1 MFILER
7 YILRSFIGPF
17 VFSTSVITFVF
28 IMDFIIRYI
37 DLFLEKGVKFHIVLQ
52 AFLLSL
58 GHMFALIIPM
68 AVLPT
73 TLMSFGNLAAENEIT
88 AMKAS
93 GISLYRMILPGTL
106 AAVLLTTA
114 LVYYNSYILPD
125 ANHALLNLLIA
136 IQRKKPTVELKAN
149 TRIGAFKGYTI
160 YFREKNDKT
169 GEIRDVQIVKHAAR
183 GVYPTT
189 INAESGRLV
198 FQQAENV
205 LRFDLNNGEIHELPV
220 RKDLTKYR
228 YTKFEQYTINI
239 KDVDRSLQRTDR
251 KHRGDREMSVAMMR
265 EKIDNI
271 LADID
276 LANARIIQAANA
288 RMKATFDLLEADR
301 RRLQF
306 GPVENDSTATGLSGR
321 LDRPNLTDDTRAA
334 LAKARNREA
343 QTAGIDGRN
352 EYIARQEIKTQI
364 NTKESYYRQV
374 NRYLVEIHKKYSIP
388 FACIIFVLIG
398 SPIAI
403 RMGKSGMSTAIG
415 LSILFFLVYYICLI
429 GGEKIADRG
438 LISPLFAMWSP
449 NIIFG
454 ILAVILLRAAAKE
467 RSVSEWNI
475 SSLVK
480 LFRRNAVTNTR

>member
-7 YILRSFIGPF
+7 YILRSFVGPF

-88 AMKAS
+88 AMKAG
-93 GISLYRMILPGTL
+93 GISLYRMILPGML
-106 AAVLLTTA
+106 AAVLLTTG
-114 LVYYNSYILPD
+114 LVYYNSHVLPD

-149 TRIGAFKGYTI
+149 TRIDDFKGYTI

-169 GEIRDVQIVKHAAR
+169 GEIRDVQIVKHAAK

-198 FQQAENV
+198 FLQAENV
-205 LRFDLNNGEIHELPV
+205 LQFDLNNGEIHELPV
-220 RKDLTKYR
+220 RNDLTKYR

-239 KDVDRSLQRTDR
+239 KDVDRSLQQTDR
-251 KHRGDREMSVAMMR
+251 KSRGDREMSVAMMR
-265 EKIDNI
+265 EKIGDI
-271 LADID
+271 HADIA
-276 LANARIIQAANA
+276 LANARILQAANT
-288 RMKATFDLLEADR
+288 RMKATFSLLNADNRRSQFGTIEAD
-301 RRLQF
+301 
-306 GPVENDSTATGLSGR
+306 STTGLSGR
-321 LDRPNLTDDTRAA
+321 QNRPELAGKTRAA
-334 LAKARNREA
+334 LARARNREA

-364 NTKESYYRQV
+364 NTKESYYKQID
-374 NRYLVEIHKKYSIP
+374 RYLVEIHKKYSIP

-415 LSILFFLVYYICLI
+415 LSMLFFLVYYICLI

-438 LISPLFAMWSP
+438 LVSPLLAMWSP

-454 ILAVILLRAAAKE
+454 VLAVILLRAAARE

>member
-7 YILRSFIGPF
+7 YILRSFFGPF

-73 TLMSFGNLAAENEIT
+73 TLMSFGNLTAENEIT
-88 AMKAS
+88 AMKAG

-106 AAVLLTTA
+106 AAILLTTG
-114 LVYYNSYILPD
+114 LVYYNSYVLPD

-149 TRIGAFKGYTI
+149 TRIDDFKGYTI

-169 GEIRDVQIVKHAAR
+169 GEISDVQIVKHAAR

-198 FQQAENV
+198 FLQAENV

-220 RKDLTKYR
+220 RGDLTKYR

-239 KDVDRSLQRTDR
+239 KDVDRSLQQTDR

-265 EKIDNI
+265 EKIDDI
-271 LADID
+271 HADID
-276 LANARIIQAANA
+276 LANARILQAANA
-288 RMKATFDLLEADR
+288 RMKATFDLLEPDR
-301 RRLQF
+301 RRQLF
-306 GPVENDSTATGLSGR
+306 KTAEGDSVAGAAEQA
-321 LDRPNLTDDTRAA
+321 DRPEHPMGTRASIR
-334 LAKARNREA
+334 KARDREA
-343 QTAGIDGRN
+343 QSAGIDGRN

-454 ILAVILLRAAAKE
+454 ILAVLLLRAAARE

-475 SSLVK
+475 SNLFK